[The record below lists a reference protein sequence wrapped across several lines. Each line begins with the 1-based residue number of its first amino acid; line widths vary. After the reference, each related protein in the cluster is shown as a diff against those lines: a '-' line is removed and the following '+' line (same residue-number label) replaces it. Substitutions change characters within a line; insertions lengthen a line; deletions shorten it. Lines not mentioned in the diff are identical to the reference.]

1 MRTLHFL
8 LTNCTYG
15 GCMEDEMDR
24 RTLSTFL
31 EMVCPSGLLEHEC
44 SLDEV
49 GSVTLEM
56 CLPCAVIFRLILTNV

>member
-1 MRTLHFL
+1 MRTLQYL

-15 GCMEDEMDR
+15 GCMEDQMDR

-31 EMVCPSGLLEHEC
+31 EVVCPSGLLEDKC

-49 GSVTLEM
+49 GSATAMEM
-56 CLPCAVIFRLILTNV
+56 FLSGDG